1 MKKIIKKYIFQ
12 GLIFLLIANLIF
24 TSTLIFRIDIP
35 SFKRVWVDK
44 EKYETLMLF
53 EKQAEL
59 YSQIKEK
66 YYLETEDEKLLYN
79 SIQGMFLALG
89 DKYSY
94 YMTKEEFE
102 KNYKNSRGELVGIG
116 ITIEILQDGKILVKE
131 VRPDTPA
138 KNAGLL
144 PGDTILSINQVE
156 LTSENTSSVIS
167 IISSAEKK
175 YGLWGDYKEIEISYL
190 RESQVSKVML
200 APVVIEDNEFEYEI
214 LDDVGY
220 IKIKRF
226 IKDTPDYFKKALE
239 DMNNKKIDKIIID
252 LRDNPGGLLDSLV
265 ETAGYILGNELIL
278 TSKGNY
284 YGEKNF
290 ISSSDQI
297 YLGEIAVLINE
308 NSASA
313 SEAFSAAIKDYERGI
328 VFGANSFGKGIVQN
342 TYTLRDGSGYKLT
355 TSEYFSP
362 KGSSIQSIGVMPDI
376 ETKKPLEDALE
387 YFRD

>member
-1 MKKIIKKYIFQ
+1 MKKIIKKYMFP
-12 GLIFLLIANLIF
+12 GLIFILIANLMV
-24 TSTLIFRIDIP
+24 TSMLLFRIDIP

-59 YSQIKEK
+59 YKEIKER

-116 ITIEILQDGKILVKE
+116 ITIEVLQDGKILVKE
-131 VRPDTPA
+131 VKPDTPA

-144 PGDTILSINQVE
+144 SGDTIISINQVE

-190 RESQVSKVML
+190 RESQISNVMI
-200 APVVIEDNEFEYEI
+200 APVLIEDNEFEYEI

-239 DMNNKKIDKIIID
+239 DMNSNKIDKIIID

-284 YGEKNF
+284 YGEKKF
-290 ISSSDQI
+290 TSSSDQI
-297 YLGEIAVLINE
+297 YLGEIAVLINK

-328 VFGANSFGKGIVQN
+328 IFGENSFGKGIVQN

-362 KGSSIQSIGVMPDI
+362 KGISIQGIGVRPDI
-376 ETKKPLEDALE
+376 DTKKPLEDALE

>member
-1 MKKIIKKYIFQ
+1 MKKIIKKYMFP
-12 GLIFLLIANLIF
+12 GLIFILIANLMV
-24 TSTLIFRIDIP
+24 TSMLLFRIDIP

-59 YSQIKEK
+59 YKEIKER

-116 ITIEILQDGKILVKE
+116 ITIEVLQDGKILVKE
-131 VRPDTPA
+131 VKPDTPA

-144 PGDTILSINQVE
+144 SGDTIISINQVE

-190 RESQVSKVML
+190 RESQISNVMI
-200 APVVIEDNEFEYEI
+200 APVLIEDNEFEYEI

-239 DMNNKKIDKIIID
+239 DMNSNKIDKIIID

-284 YGEKNF
+284 YGEKKF
-290 ISSSDQI
+290 TSSSDQI
-297 YLGEIAVLINE
+297 YLGEIAVLINK

-328 VFGANSFGKGIVQN
+328 VFGENSFGKGIVQN

-362 KGSSIQSIGVMPDI
+362 KGISIQGIGVRPDI
-376 ETKKPLEDALE
+376 DTKKPLEDALE